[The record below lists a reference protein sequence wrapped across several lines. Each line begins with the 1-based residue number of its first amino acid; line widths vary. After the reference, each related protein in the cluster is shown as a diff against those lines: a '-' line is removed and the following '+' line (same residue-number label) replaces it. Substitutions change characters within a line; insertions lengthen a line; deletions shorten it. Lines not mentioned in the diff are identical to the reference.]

1 MDELLKLAEMIKD
14 ENLRKKVV
22 EILTNPKLTS
32 KDFKKYKPM
41 NIKEAF
47 SLFSTGAMFVKR
59 DVYKHTI
66 GVAKTCLAVADVI
79 EKVYG
84 VKVDRDALIASALL
98 HDLGKL
104 FMWKK
109 EKDNFVP
116 TSVLLDHTMLIT
128 SELYK
133 RDFPEKIIHIVASHF
148 GESGP
153 TPPRTLEAWLLHR
166 VDNML
171 ADLESR
177 ISEPV
182 TSNLLVDEF
191 LENLGDASAKKS
203 KDSE

>member
-32 KDFKKYKPM
+32 KDFKKYKAV

-47 SLFSTGAMFVKR
+47 SLFSVGTMVVKR
-59 DVYKHTI
+59 DVYRHTI
-66 GVAKTCLAVADVI
+66 GVTKTCLAVADVI

-84 VKVDRDALIASALL
+84 VKVDRDVLIAGAIL

-109 EKDNFVP
+109 EKGNFVP
-116 TSVLLDHTMLIT
+116 TNVLLDHTILMT

-133 RDFPEKIIHIVASHF
+133 RDFPEKVIHIVASHF
-148 GESGP
+148 GENGP

-177 ISEPV
+177 IGEPV
-182 TSNLLVDEF
+182 TSNFFIDEF
-191 LENLGDASAKKS
+191 LENFGGTSAKKS

>member
-32 KDFKKYKPM
+32 KDFKKYEPM

-47 SLFSTGAMFVKR
+47 SLFSVGTMFVKR

-66 GVAKTCLAVADVI
+66 GVTKTCLAIADVV

-84 VKVDRDALIASALL
+84 IKVDRDALIAGAIL

-109 EKDNFVP
+109 EKGKFAP
-116 TSVLLDHTMLIT
+116 ASVLLDHTILMT

-133 RDFPEKIIHIVASHF
+133 RDFPEKVIHIVASHF
-148 GESGP
+148 GETGP
-153 TPPRTLEAWLLHR
+153 TPPRTFEALILHYL
-166 VDNML
+166 DAML
-171 ADLESR
+171 ALIEYYFYGKIQEEIEKR
-177 ISEPV
+177 ASEV
-182 TSNLLVDEF
+182 
-191 LENLGDASAKKS
+191 
-203 KDSE
+203 